1 MINNIKKMKRKFL
14 LFASLLLI
22 IACSDKKEK
31 EIAVIPMSF
40 ETVRLDSLFVKTP
53 DAQFPALRHQY
64 PYFFTSSVNDS
75 EWVEIKRKPRQY
87 PRLERNPFV
96 PTYLN
101 AYAGFCLRVLF
112 SFFQY

>member
-1 MINNIKKMKRKFL
+1 MINNTKEMTKKLL

-31 EIAVIPMSF
+31 EIAAIPMSF

-64 PYFFTSSVNDS
+64 PSLSSL
-75 EWVEIKRKPRQY
+75 ICQ
-87 PRLERNPFV
+87 
-96 PTYLN
+96 
-101 AYAGFCLRVLF
+101 
-112 SFFQY
+112 SFRISTTTLYMARWKNN